1 MSTSVEL
8 ILNKVTN
15 ENIEINCR
23 AMTNLLTKISNNL
36 ISLETLD
43 DITGYKFLFSL
54 SKWLSI
60 FLGNYQQYKYDPPL
74 IISVLNLY
82 LKCLDVFPPSATQ
95 NLKKDFKIS
104 SLINDIGSI
113 NLELSNICDQ
123 IQHSLSRNAIELI
136 TGKNSQRNLNSNL
149 SNTPEKEFYS
159 YGNTFNN

>member
-43 DITGYKFLFSL
+43 DIIGYKFLFSL

-60 FLGNYQQYKYDPPL
+60 FLGNYQQYKYDLPL
-74 IISVLNLY
+74 IINVLNLY

-95 NLKKDFKIS
+95 NLKKRFFD
-104 SLINDIGSI
+104 
-113 NLELSNICDQ
+113 
-123 IQHSLSRNAIELI
+123 
-136 TGKNSQRNLNSNL
+136 
-149 SNTPEKEFYS
+149 
-159 YGNTFNN
+159 